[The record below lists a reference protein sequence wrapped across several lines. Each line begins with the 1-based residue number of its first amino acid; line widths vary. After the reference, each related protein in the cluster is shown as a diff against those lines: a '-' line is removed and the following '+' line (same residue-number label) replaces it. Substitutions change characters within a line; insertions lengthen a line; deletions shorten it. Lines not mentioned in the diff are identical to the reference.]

1 MVPTLEP
8 AFANPSPLP
17 TPSIT
22 TGLMPN
28 TLRQVFDSNV
38 PALFSSGTDIIQQ
51 SVAMFFGDTPFPDV
65 INLRKLG
72 LGPAGTLNEGI
83 YGLDKM
89 LRRRADPRVTDVTN
103 LSIDFDDL
111 NHDGIT
117 NQHLSFSFIG
127 DNATGSITQKT
138 RPGVTPSSGVPA
150 TPSGTIL
157 DTQGEADHL
166 FRMEAIRE
174 IVERVLAD
182 NHLDALIYPF
192 ETIPPPIL
200 AGTKDSIAWLV
211 YDGRQTRGWNSFGDA
226 SGLPDIGV
234 PAGFTEVVYDR
245 TTRETSTEQL
255 ALDPPSVRREVKLPV
270 NLEFLGKP
278 WSEPELLELASGFEK
293 ARGPR
298 TPPPGFGPIAGEP

>member
-1 MVPTLEP
+1 
-8 AFANPSPLP
+8 
-17 TPSIT
+17 
-22 TGLMPN
+22 
-28 TLRQVFDSNV
+28 V

-51 SVAMFFGDTPFPDV
+51 SVAMFYGDTPFPDV

-72 LGPAGTLNEGI
+72 LGPAGTLSEVI

-89 LRRRADPRVTDVTN
+89 LRRRGDPRVKDVTD

-117 NQHLSFSFIG
+117 NQDLSFSYIA
-127 DNATGSITQKT
+127 DDATGTLTQKT
-138 RPGVTPSSGVPA
+138 RPGVTPGSGVPA
-150 TPSGTIL
+150 SPSGVIL
-157 DTQGEADHL
+157 DTQGEANHL

-182 NHLDALIYPF
+182 NNLDALIYPF

-211 YDGRQTRGWNSFGDA
+211 YDGRQNRGWNSFGDA

-234 PAGFTEVVYDR
+234 PAGFTQVVYDR
-245 TTRETSTEQL
+245 TTRAPSTESL
-255 ALDPPSVRREVKLPV
+255 ALNPPSVRREVKLPL
-270 NLEFLGKP
+270 NIEFLGKP
-278 WSEPELLELASGFEK
+278 WSEPQLLGLAAAFEK

-298 TPPPGFGPIAGEP
+298 TPPPGFGPIPGEP